1 MPEDTQELDHRLELE
16 TRTAG
21 ASGQTQGG
29 AVVPGLTIVYH
40 ADVGRIGERVALLR
54 LLAGREEL
62 LSRREP
68 EFSPPHGSIGAGGAA
83 GGRPL
88 ADLYL
93 SRRPIRLLPGSAPGG
108 VRLVCGDS
116 GTRVVVDGVPVE
128 SEREISAAEV
138 ERGAVLLLGGRV
150 VLLLSRIETGAPD
163 AGSSLGMVG
172 DSPAMTRLRQEIRRV
187 ADLDVPVLLRGET
200 GSGKEL
206 VARALHEAG
215 PRSRRPF
222 LAVNMGAIPP
232 ALASAELFGATRGSY
247 TGADQ
252 RRVGYF
258 SRADGGTLF
267 LDEIGETPSDVQ
279 PLLLRV
285 LESHE
290 IQPVGGDVT
299 RVDVRL
305 IAATDADLE
314 TAVAEG
320 RFRGPLLH
328 RLGGY
333 EIHVAPLR
341 ARREDFGRLMLHFL
355 RQELAEIGEEH
366 RLAPGSPDARPWLPA
381 ELVARMAAWEWPG
394 NVRQLRNAVRRIVIA
409 GRGAAE
415 VPLGPQIDRLFR
427 EEGTPSG
434 LSTVQDGAE
443 PSRRGRDPRRY
454 RRPDEVTDEELLET
468 LRENGWR
475 LQPTAARLGISRT
488 SLYERIEKS
497 PLLRKAADVSREEI
511 EASREAQGGNLDR
524 MAASL
529 EVSKRGLQLRMK
541 QLGMS

>member
-1 MPEDTQELDHRLELE
+1 
-16 TRTAG
+16 
-21 ASGQTQGG
+21 
-29 AVVPGLTIVYH
+29 VI
-40 ADVGRIGERVALLR
+40 
-54 LLAGREEL
+54 
-62 LSRREP
+62 
-68 EFSPPHGSIGAGGAA
+68 
-83 GGRPL
+83 
-88 ADLYL
+88 
-93 SRRPIRLLPGSAPGG
+93 
-108 VRLVCGDS
+108 
-116 GTRVVVDGVPVE
+116 DGVAVE
-128 SEREISAAEV
+128 EEREISPAEI
-138 ERGAVLLLGGRV
+138 ERGAVLLLAGRV
-150 VLLLSRIETGAPD
+150 VLLLSRIEPGLSSSGSSSGGKTGQD
-163 AGSSLGMVG
+163 AGLAFGLVG
-172 DSPAMTRLRQEIRRV
+172 DSPAMIRLRQEIRRV
-187 ADLDVPVLLRGET
+187 ADLDMPVLLRGET

-206 VARALHEAG
+206 VARALHDAG

-222 LAVNMGAIPP
+222 LAVNMGAVPP
-232 ALASAELFGATRGSY
+232 ALAASELLGAARGSY

-252 RRVGYF
+252 TRIGFF
-258 SRADGGTLF
+258 SRADSGTLF

-290 IQPVGGDVT
+290 IQPVGGEVT

-314 TAVAEG
+314 AAVAGG

-333 EIHVAPLR
+333 EVHVPPLR
-341 ARREDFGRLMLHFL
+341 ARREDFGRLLLHFL

-366 RLAPGSPDARPWLPA
+366 RLAPPSPDARPWLPA
-381 ELVARMAAWEWPG
+381 ELVARMAAWDWPG

-409 GRGAAE
+409 GRGAFE
-415 VPLGPQIDRLFR
+415 VPLGSQIDRLFR
-427 EEGTPSG
+427 EEGTQTGSDTAKDWDAAGRGGMGGSG
-434 LSTVQDGAE
+434 DTARHIR
-443 PSRRGRDPRRY
+443 PSRPVRQY
-454 RRPDEVTDEELLET
+454 RRPDEVTDQELLEA

-497 PLLRKAADVSREEI
+497 PLLRKAADVSQEEI
-511 EASREAQGGNLDR
+511 EACRETHGGDLDR

-541 QLGMS
+541 QLGM